1 MAALL
6 SVPNMSLISAT
17 KRKGLVIRAKDS
29 YVELEAVAHQRDAK
43 GVYFERGPHQ
53 READIQQWVAQYSD
67 GDISCQTL
75 LVAPPVQGNTGSGE
89 DYPKL
94 EGTSALDAACAK
106 LVAELPCSFRE
117 SVRCDAQSIA
127 EMCLR
132 LCPAAPWLTIK
143 LEVQQH
149 NACTRWHQDSLVSRA
164 IICYTGPGTCT
175 AADQSVRWDKIK
187 RYNETCVPCAG
198 MTQMS
203 TNAVLLMKGI
213 AWPWIQGK
221 GLTHKSPDDGINPPP
236 KRLLLKVDL
245 ENVRHIN

>member
-1 MAALL
+1 MHTSGMPKECTSSAARTNGRPT
-6 SVPNMSLISAT
+6 SSG
-17 KRKGLVIRAKDS
+17 GLRNS
-29 YVELEAVAHQRDAK
+29 
-43 GVYFERGPHQ
+43 
-53 READIQQWVAQYSD
+53 SD

-75 LVAPPVQGNTGSGE
+75 LVAPPVKSNTGSGE

-94 EGTSALDAACAK
+94 RNFRTRCCLREIQWPSCRY
-106 LVAELPCSFRE
+106 SFRR
-117 SVRCDAQSIA
+117 SVRCRDAQSIA

-164 IICYTGPGTCT
+164 IICYTGLGTCT

-213 AWPWIQGK
+213 AWPSIQGK
-221 GLTHKSPDDGINPPP
+221 GLTHKSPDDGINPP
-236 KRLLLKVDL
+236 RSAYF
-245 ENVRHIN
+245 